1 MTRTLFVDVI
11 VQAGSNP
18 SVMLIKELI
27 ETEQISGHTANFAM
41 SAIGYY
47 VKTPTRELLKE
58 LVVDLFF
65 AELK

>member
-1 MTRTLFVDVI
+1 
-11 VQAGSNP
+11 
-18 SVMLIKELI
+18 MLIKELI